1 MRWWKELLAPSL
13 KCGRLGHLLLTRRLK
28 GYARP
33 YKVPDAVGFGVVA
46 YGISADI
53 PVCSR
58 CHWQDKTKV
67 EVIGTPRGIHSL
79 GLPSNKWDVLEDTGY
94 FLE

>member
-1 MRWWKELLAPSL
+1 MRWWREFWSPSL
-13 KCGRLGHLLLTRRLK
+13 KCDRTGHLLLTCNLK

-33 YKVPDAVGFGVVA
+33 YKLPNAVGFGVVA
-46 YGISADI
+46 YGITASV

-58 CHWQDKTKV
+58 CGWQDKTKV
-67 EVIGTPRGIHSL
+67 EVIGTPRSIQRL
-79 GLPSNKWDVLEDTGY
+79 GMLSRKWDELEDTGY